1 MKTLEK
7 DFNTRKRKLRGTL
20 DIIDYTRLLFVF
32 K

>member
-20 DIIDYTRLLFVF
+20 GITDYKRLLLIFE
-32 K
+32 